1 MRHALIIDDNR
12 IVSRAIQHYLEP
24 LGFRS
29 FDHSWTERQAFEA
42 ARIRTPDMIVIG
54 DDTVG
59 AALEAARTIASEGAI
74 PLLMVSGNPARAAAP
89 SGGGTAMAS
98 PFTLGEIDEAVHI
111 ALGRG
116 LSDTIMERGLC
127 AANVG

>member
-29 FDHSWTERQAFEA
+29 FDHSWTGRQAFEA

-74 PLLMVSGNPARAAAP
+74 PVLMVSGDPARAAAC
-89 SGGGTAMAS
+89 SGEAAAVAG
-98 PFTLGEIDEAVHI
+98 PFTLGEIDEAVYL
-111 ALGRG
+111 ALGRAG
-116 LSDTIMERGLC
+116 TTMERGPC
-127 AANVG
+127 AAKAG